1 MNAADLQTFALRSIR
16 DPAGA
21 APALMKLDLPRSV
34 LWTGIILMAALQSL
48 LVGFAVWVTPV
59 PNDPE
64 SPVAIIQA
72 LYGAPLW
79 FFGVTLLISA
89 LTIYALLGMGRL
101 FGGTGTLE
109 DIMVVMVWFQAI
121 QIACKLVAMVL
132 GLFAPILEALMVLAA
147 SGIGIYMFVNFINQV
162 HRFDSIGRTLVVIVL
177 AMLAVLLGFSL
188 FVVLVGT
195 PFMGESLYV

>member
-34 LWTGIILMAALQSL
+34 LWSGIILMAALQSL

>member
-21 APALMKLDLPRSV
+21 APALMNLELPRSV
-34 LWTGIILMAALQSL
+34 LWSGIILMAALQSL

-101 FGGTGTLE
+101 FGGTGTLQ

>member
-1 MNAADLQTFALRSIR
+1 MNGADLQTFALRSIR
-16 DPAGA
+16 DPAAA
-21 APALMKLDLPRSV
+21 APVLMKLDLPRNA
-34 LWTGIILMAALQSL
+34 LWSGILLMAALQSL
-48 LVGFAVWVTPV
+48 LVGFAVWITPV
-59 PNDPE
+59 PSDPE
-64 SPVAIIQA
+64 APIAIIQA

-79 FFGVTLLISA
+79 FFGVTLLINV

-101 FGGTGTLE
+101 FGGTATLE
-109 DIMVVMVWFQAI
+109 DIMVVMVWFQGI
-121 QIACKLVAMVL
+121 QIAFKLVAMLL
-132 GLFAPILEALMVLAA
+132 GLFIPILEALMVLAA

-195 PFMGESLYV
+195 PFMGETLYV

>member
-34 LWTGIILMAALQSL
+34 LWSGIILMAALQSL

-109 DIMVVMVWFQAI
+109 DIMVVMVWFKAI

>member
-34 LWTGIILMAALQSL
+34 LWSGIILMAALQSL

-132 GLFAPILEALMVLAA
+132 GLFAPVLEALMVLAA